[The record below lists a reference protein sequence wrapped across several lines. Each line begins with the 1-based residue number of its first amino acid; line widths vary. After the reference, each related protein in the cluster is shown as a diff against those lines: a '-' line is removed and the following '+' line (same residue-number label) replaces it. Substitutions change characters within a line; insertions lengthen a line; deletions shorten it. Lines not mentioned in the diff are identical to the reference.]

1 MKRIVYGLCA
11 FALLLAVACDPTDGD
26 HKEKKR
32 LTPEEIDRNAL
43 VELDIKFSNQWTEAE
58 RKQANSA
65 VSADYLTQVEKE
77 VYYYL
82 NLMRINPPRFAETYA
97 KAYNGSTGWENGF
110 AFDERKDSLLREL
123 AHKEPMPVLVPD
135 YNLFRSAD
143 CFANNCGVLGLTGH
157 DRTESGCGENPGIGE
172 CCDYWGCHTGYA
184 IIMRML
190 IDAGENNADLGHRF
204 VLLYPPLTK
213 MGAAVRDHINFEKIA
228 VLDFGR

>member
-26 HKEKKR
+26 HKENKR

-77 VYYYL
+77 IYYYL

-157 DRTESGCGENPGIGE
+157 DRTESG
-172 CCDYWGCHTGYA
+172 
-184 IIMRML
+184 
-190 IDAGENNADLGHRF
+190 
-204 VLLYPPLTK
+204 
-213 MGAAVRDHINFEKIA
+213 
-228 VLDFGR
+228 